1 MRGSVFSFPKEFTM
15 SIKVMSRV
23 WEHSQ
28 AKGSPLLLLLAL
40 ADSADDDGFCWPGID
55 HQATKI
61 RMHPNS
67 VRNCHKTLAGLG
79 ELLVIPR
86 DHRTHLYIVLTALP
100 PEGFARSINRA
111 KTFGVSNDDISTAL
125 EGLQSLDPPAL
136 EERLQSLEGG
146 LQPIGGGATTHCSQS
161 IIEPSGETAKETSK
175 EQTDSDESVPPP
187 PEHVDDIFPRT
198 SEGKPLEPSNPLEVA
213 ARQRWGQRGEAW
225 SVPESARSPT
235 GWGDVVDE
243 FAHLSGISPT
253 DKVRG
258 QWGKIFKDI
267 ADTWEVG
274 PGVLVEVVRKI
285 PESAALGWM
294 QSWNPHNKSFQ
305 SSLGIMIGQHLDG
318 GVVLDTRAEE
328 APQSRRDR
336 IKDMI
341 ASGIAVG

>member
-1 MRGSVFSFPKEFTM
+1 M
-15 SIKVMSRV
+15 
-23 WEHSQ
+23 
-28 AKGSPLLLLLAL
+28 
-40 ADSADDDGFCWPGID
+40 ADDKFPGFDEPTANYSKLPHAMIGALP
-55 HQATKI
+55 QVQT
-61 RMHPNS
+61 M
-67 VRNCHKTLAGLG
+67 G
-79 ELLVIPR
+79 ELKVILYILRHTWGFQDDQKRITLDEFQHGRKRR
-86 DHRTHLYIVLTALP
+86 DGTRLDGGTGMSKPSIVKGLELAEQHGFILIDTDDHDKGRIKKFYCLNMAPSRGKETLHQEPLPQESQSLTSDVKEPYSSGKEALHRTEKDT
-100 PEGFARSINRA
+100 
-111 KTFGVSNDDISTAL
+111 L
-125 EGLQSLDPPAL
+125 ETNQGKQTK
-136 EERLQSLEGG
+136 GN
-146 LQPIGGGATTHCSQS
+146 T
-161 IIEPSGETAKETSK
+161 
-175 EQTDSDESVPPP
+175 TDSDESVPPP